1 MVAALAA
8 ALILAA
14 STGQFDLDC
23 AGMETVQGPDGAQTS
38 RPYAKTWVIDL
49 DAGTFCGRGC
59 HAAGAI
65 AHVNPAE
72 IVLSDELGVLSDHL
86 AVNRTTGELHGR
98 STSPGRITDVSA
110 ACKLSPFTGLP
121 ARAF

>member
-1 MVAALAA
+1 MAAAALV

-14 STGQFDLDC
+14 ASGQFDLDC
-23 AGMETVQGPDGAQTS
+23 SGMETVQGPDGAQTS

-65 AHVNPAE
+65 AHVDPAE
-72 IVLSDELGVLSDHL
+72 IVLDDEPGPVRILVK
-86 AVNRTTGELHGR
+86 VNRSTGELFSVMDAPER
-98 STSPGRITDVSA
+98 KSSVSA
-110 ACKLSPFTGLP
+110 TCKLSPFTGLP